1 MKKEDLIKN
10 RKLLIVALL
19 LVVVLFWRRI
29 SEALSFLTGILKPFI
44 LGGALAFILNLPLSF
59 LEKKVFRNL
68 KGRGEKFK
76 RPLSIFLSL
85 VFVLLL
91 ILILLLT
98 VVPEV
103 ISAFESIIS
112 SIPSLVTRVESW
124 SNDVLTPV
132 LKNNPELLKSLETNW
147 DSLLSKSLSFLKDG
161 LSALLSSTLVA
172 ANSLISSI
180 TSFVVALIFA
190 IYVLGDKER
199 LERQFRSLLKA
210 YTSKETE
217 EYVLHVFSVLHRSFS
232 SFISGQCLEAVILGS
247 IFILVLSIL
256 RFPYSVM
263 IGVVVMFSALLPIVG
278 AFIACFFGA
287 FIILLSSPVKALYF
301 VVIFLIIQQLE
312 NNLIYPRVVGSSVG
326 LPALWVFF
334 AVTLGGALFGVVG
347 MLFFIPVFSA
357 VFVLLKEDVGRRI
370 RLKEEKENAPRKV
383 Q

>member
-10 RKLLIVALL
+10 RKLLMVALL
-19 LVVVLFWRRI
+19 LVVVLFWSRI

-301 VVIFLIIQQLE
+301 VVIFLVIQQLE

-334 AVTLGGALFGVVG
+334 AVTLGGALFGVLG

-370 RLKEEKENAPRKV
+370 RWKEEKENAPRKV